1 MKTNFR
7 DHRLIWASCV
17 SVNLEI
23 KTPKVPYMWSV
34 SDICE
39 EKKVFSFHFFKSD
52 LHLTV
57 NQSLL
62 SSWQVLTE
70 LLQKECA
77 NCNIMTTANWK
88 EGEKGTSDGTLRV
101 YTDHQSAAKKSLE
114 TIRTKWIQTWSNT
127 CFVCI
132 VLLLRC
138 TAEVWV
144 YLAGVFVKEN

>member
-7 DHRLIWASCV
+7 DHSLIWASCV

-39 EKKVFSFHFFKSD
+39 EKKYFLSIFFLKSD

-62 SSWQVLTE
+62 SSWQVLTKM
-70 LLQKECA
+70 LQKECA

-88 EGEKGTSDGTLRV
+88 EAEKGTGDGKLRV
-101 YTDHQSAAKKSLE
+101 YTDHQSAAKKI
-114 TIRTKWIQTWSNT
+114 IRNNKN
-127 CFVCI
+127 
-132 VLLLRC
+132 
-138 TAEVWV
+138 
-144 YLAGVFVKEN
+144 